1 MQDSP
6 FQKGEQMDILKEKID
21 ANSFQTMKH
30 IIFLTSTKNDKI
42 RYFEKEEAD
51 KRFLPIGKEQ
61 KEEDAYTFQYPGE
74 MLERYE
80 EKIGD
85 TVQIRRALAFALV
98 TMSDFHE
105 AQMYVGTQYENFL
118 KRIEREAKTDIYL
131 AGAMCFLTLSEKKQ
145 KFYYERIKS
154 YSYKELAECMCI
166 LFLFKGKKEIW
177 EMLKENVCSFFENER
192 AVNIF
197 QNAEMYIWFFRTYEK
212 EIKKERK
219 QIFSRLKIQPFT
231 G

>member
-1 MQDSP
+1 MQDGP
-6 FQKGEQMDILKEKID
+6 FQKGDQMDILKEKID

-131 AGAMCFLTLSEKKQ
+131 AGAMCFLTPSEKKQ

-219 QIFSRLKIQPFT
+219 QIFSGSFER
-231 G
+231 

>member
-166 LFLFKGKKEIW
+166 LFLFKGKKEI
-177 EMLKENVCSFFENER
+177 
-192 AVNIF
+192 
-197 QNAEMYIWFFRTYEK
+197 
-212 EIKKERK
+212 
-219 QIFSRLKIQPFT
+219 
-231 G
+231 

>member
-1 MQDSP
+1 MQDGP
-6 FQKGEQMDILKEKID
+6 FQKGDQMDILKEKID

-131 AGAMCFLTLSEKKQ
+131 AGAMCFLTPS
-145 KFYYERIKS
+145 
-154 YSYKELAECMCI
+154 
-166 LFLFKGKKEIW
+166 
-177 EMLKENVCSFFENER
+177 
-192 AVNIF
+192 
-197 QNAEMYIWFFRTYEK
+197 
-212 EIKKERK
+212 
-219 QIFSRLKIQPFT
+219 
-231 G
+231 

>member
-85 TVQIRRALAFALV
+85 TVQIRRALDLP
-98 TMSDFHE
+98 
-105 AQMYVGTQYENFL
+105 L
-118 KRIEREAKTDIYL
+118 
-131 AGAMCFLTLSEKKQ
+131 
-145 KFYYERIKS
+145 
-154 YSYKELAECMCI
+154 
-166 LFLFKGKKEIW
+166 
-177 EMLKENVCSFFENER
+177 
-192 AVNIF
+192 
-197 QNAEMYIWFFRTYEK
+197 
-212 EIKKERK
+212 
-219 QIFSRLKIQPFT
+219 
-231 G
+231 

>member
-118 KRIEREAKTDIYL
+118 KPINRFFYPEKQLQDLVWLQMKFQKIHLIIFPSVIK
-131 AGAMCFLTLSEKKQ
+131 FLNSDTL
-145 KFYYERIKS
+145 
-154 YSYKELAECMCI
+154 
-166 LFLFKGKKEIW
+166 
-177 EMLKENVCSFFENER
+177 
-192 AVNIF
+192 
-197 QNAEMYIWFFRTYEK
+197 
-212 EIKKERK
+212 
-219 QIFSRLKIQPFT
+219 P
-231 G
+231 